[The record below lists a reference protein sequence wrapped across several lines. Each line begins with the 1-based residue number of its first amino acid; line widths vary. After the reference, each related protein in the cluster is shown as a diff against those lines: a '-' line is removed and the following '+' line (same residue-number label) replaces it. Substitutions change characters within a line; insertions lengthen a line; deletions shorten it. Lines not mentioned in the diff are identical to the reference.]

1 MRCDARSEQRRKH
14 PKSAPE
20 HALRAC
26 SALAAGCTTRYA
38 RVVANEENIAK
49 HKWQPG
55 VSGNPAGRPKKQPI
69 TTAYRDRADEP
80 IPDDMRKQLNIIVV
94 NGVRKNAELLKPGAT
109 WADAIAL
116 GQAQKAVAG
125 DATNAKEFADRIE
138 GKAVQR
144 LQIEDYEYEIVQVFE
159 TAVEA
164 RRERM
169 LSENPAGK
177 ILDTPAEHLPSAERQ
192 SRDED

>member
-1 MRCDARSEQRRKH
+1 
-14 PKSAPE
+14 
-20 HALRAC
+20 
-26 SALAAGCTTRYA
+26 
-38 RVVANEENIAK
+38 VANEENIAK

-80 IPDDMRKQLNIIVV
+80 IPEEMRTQLNIIVV

-125 DATNAKEFADRIE
+125 DATSAKEFADRIE

-144 LQIEDYEYEIVQVFE
+144 LQIEDYEYEMVQVFE

-164 RRERM
+164 RQEKA
-169 LSENPAGK
+169 LEANPAARL
-177 ILDTPAEHLPSAERQ
+177 IDTPAEHPQTANPKTATNSDPARAD
-192 SRDED
+192 RRTPADPTAP